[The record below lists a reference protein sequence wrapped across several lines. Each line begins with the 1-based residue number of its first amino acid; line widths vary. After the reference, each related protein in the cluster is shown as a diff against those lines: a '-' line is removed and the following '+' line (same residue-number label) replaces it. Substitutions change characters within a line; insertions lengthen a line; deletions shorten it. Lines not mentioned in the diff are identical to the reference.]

1 MKKKQFET
9 ILYSAV
15 GVGAMFVL
23 LTGFNVVSAALKQRL
38 DLTRERAYTLSEG
51 TKAILKKIDTP
62 VKIRFYCTRAEYA
75 TPETVFLRNYA
86 QQAEDLLDEFK
97 QYAGGKLTIQKFNP
111 LPDSDAEDSAKLD
124 GIEGQAVSAE
134 GEPFYLGLAVN
145 MLDATVALP
154 FLSPSRERMLEYDVA
169 RAISQVITPQKPV
182 VGVMSGLPVF
192 GEFNPMMMRMGQ
204 RGQEPWILIN
214 ELKRDFTVKEVS
226 LGVDKMDDDIKVL
239 VVIYPRDISE
249 GAQYAIDQFL
259 LRGGKL
265 VAFLDPLSIADNRSS
280 NPSNPLQGAMASG
293 ATLDKLL
300 KAWGIEFDVSKAVA
314 DMRFKTNIRGQDGRP
329 QEAAAVLS
337 LTREAMNAE
346 DVLTSQMDNL
356 LLPYPGVFTGT
367 PAAGL
372 KETVLLKTSKNSQLI
387 DKIMAQF
394 GGGEKEFK
402 SSDKEYA
409 LAVRLTGKFKTAY
422 PEGKPGDKSAG
433 KTEDEKKEG
442 EKKDGENKEGDT
454 KAESKPDNSLK
465 ESTADGV
472 AILVGDSDMIFDPV
486 CAQVQN
492 IFGQKIVIPQNG
504 NLNLAQSMV
513 EQLAG
518 DSNLIGVRSRAT
530 LNRPFTVVKKM
541 EERAQESYRSK
552 IKELE
557 ASLSETQQKL
567 NELQRTKEKGQR
579 FILSPEQQQE
589 VAKFRQK
596 EADAKKELKQVRK
609 NLRQD
614 VDSLENRLKW
624 VNILAMPLVVSLSG
638 IGLAVYKRKRTTSK

>member
-1 MKKKQFET
+1 M
-9 ILYSAV
+9 
-15 GVGAMFVL
+15 
-23 LTGFNVVSAALKQRL
+23 
-38 DLTRERAYTLSEG
+38 
-51 TKAILKKIDTP
+51 
-62 VKIRFYCTRAEYA
+62 
-75 TPETVFLRNYA
+75 
-86 QQAEDLLDEFK
+86 
-97 QYAGGKLTIQKFNP
+97 
-111 LPDSDAEDSAKLD
+111 
-124 GIEGQAVSAE
+124 
-134 GEPFYLGLAVN
+134 
-145 MLDATVALP
+145 
-154 FLSPSRERMLEYDVA
+154 
-169 RAISQVITPQKPV
+169 SQVITPQKPV

-226 LGVDKMDDDIKVL
+226 LGVDKIDDDIKVL

>member
-1 MKKKQFET
+1 MKKKPFET

-15 GVGAMFVL
+15 GVAAMFVL
-23 LTGFNVVSAALKQRL
+23 LVGFNVVTAALKQRI
-38 DLTRERAYTLSEG
+38 DLTKERAYTLSDG

-62 VKIRFYCTRAEYA
+62 VKIRFYCTRAENA

-86 QQAEDLLDEFK
+86 QQVADLLDEFK

-111 LPDSDAEDSAKLD
+111 TPDSDAEDSAKLD
-124 GIEGQAVSAE
+124 GIEGQAISAE
-134 GEPFYLGLAVN
+134 GEPFYLGIAIS
-145 MLDATVALP
+145 MLDETVALP

-169 RAISQVITPQKPV
+169 RAISQAITPQKPV
-182 VGVMSGLPVF
+182 VGLMSGLPVL

-204 RGQEPWILIN
+204 RGQEPWIVVN
-214 ELKRDFTVKEVS
+214 ELKRDFTVKEVA
-226 LGVDKMDDDIKVL
+226 LGVDKIDDDIKVL
-239 VVIYPRDISE
+239 VVIYPREISD
-249 GAQYAIDQFL
+249 GAQYAIDQFI

-265 VAFLDPLSIADNRSS
+265 VAFLDPLSIADNRNS

-293 ATLDKLL
+293 ATMDKLL

-314 DMRFKTNIRGQDGRP
+314 DMTFKTNIRGQDGRP
-329 QEAAAVLS
+329 QAAAAVLS
-337 LTREAMNAE
+337 LTKDAMNAD
-346 DVLTSQMDNL
+346 DVLTSQLDNL

-387 DKIMAQF
+387 EKIMAQF
-394 GGGEKEFK
+394 GGGEKDFK
-402 SSDKEYA
+402 ASDKEYA
-409 LAVRLTGKFKTAY
+409 LAIRLTGKFKTAF
-422 PEGKPGDKSAG
+422 PDGKPGEKAG
-433 KTEDEKKEG
+433 EKKNEEEKKEG
-442 EKKDGENKEGDT
+442 EDKKPET
-454 KAESKPDNSLK
+454 KPDNSLK
-465 ESTADGV
+465 ESSTDGV
-472 AILVGDSDMIFDPV
+472 VILVGDSDLIFDPV
-486 CAQVQN
+486 CVQVQN

-518 DSNLIGVRSRAT
+518 DSNLIAVRSRAT

-557 ASLSETQQKL
+557 AGLSETQQKL

-609 NLRQD
+609 NLRRD
-614 VDSLENRLKW
+614 VDSLEDRLKW
-624 VNILAMPLVVSLSG
+624 VNILAMPLIVSLSG
-638 IGLAVYKRKRTTSK
+638 VALAVYKRKRTAAK

>member
-1 MKKKQFET
+1 MKSKQLET
-9 ILYSAV
+9 IHYTTGGVAV
-15 GVGAMFVL
+15 MFVL
-23 LTGFNVVSAALKQRL
+23 LSGFNVVTAAFKQRL
-38 DLTRERAYTLSEG
+38 DLTKEKAYTLSEG

-62 VKIRFYCTRAEYA
+62 IKIRFYCTRAESA
-75 TPETVFLRNYA
+75 SPETVFFRNYA
-86 QQAEDLLDEFK
+86 QQVEDLLDEFK
-97 QYAGGKLTIQKFNP
+97 QYAGSKLTIQKFNP

-124 GIEGQAVSAE
+124 GIEGQVVSSE
-134 GEPFYLGLAVN
+134 GEPFYLGLAVK
-145 MLDATVALP
+145 MLDEMVALP

-182 VGVMSGLPVF
+182 VGVMSALPVF

-204 RGQEPWILIN
+204 RGQEPWIIIN

-226 LGVDKMDDDIKVL
+226 LGVDKIDDDVKVL
-239 VVIYPRDISE
+239 VVIYPREISD
-249 GAQYAIDQFL
+249 GAQYAIDQFV
-259 LRGGKL
+259 LRGGKV

-280 NPSNPLQGAMASG
+280 NPSNPLQGAMSSG
-293 ATLDKLL
+293 ATMDKLL

-314 DMRFKTNIRGQDGRP
+314 DMTFKTNIRGQDGRP

-337 LTREAMNAE
+337 LTKEAMNAD
-346 DVLTSQMDNL
+346 DVVTSQLDNL
-356 LLPYPGVFTGT
+356 LLPYPGAFTGT
-367 PAAGL
+367 PATGL
-372 KETVLLKTSKNSQLI
+372 KETVLLKTTKNSQFI

-394 GGGEKEFK
+394 GGGAKDFK
-402 SSDKEYA
+402 ASDKEYA
-409 LAVRLTGKFKTAY
+409 LAIRLAGKFKTAF
-422 PEGKPGDKSAG
+422 PDGKPGEKSA
-433 KTEDEKKEG
+433 EKKDEG
-442 EKKDGENKEGDT
+442 EKKEDKKPET
-454 KAESKPDNSLK
+454 KPDNSLK

-472 AILVGDSDMIFDPV
+472 VILVGDSDLIFDPV
-486 CAQVQN
+486 CVQVQN

-530 LNRPFTVVKKM
+530 LNRPFTVVKRM
-541 EERAQESYRSK
+541 EEKAQESYRSK

-589 VAKFRQK
+589 LARFRQK
-596 EADAKKELKQVRK
+596 EAEAKKELKQVRK
-609 NLRQD
+609 NLRRD
-614 VDSLENRLKW
+614 VDSMENRLRW
-624 VNILAMPLVVSLSG
+624 MNIAAMPVVVSLTG
-638 IGLAVYKRKRTTSK
+638 IALAVYKRKRTAAK

>member
-62 VKIRFYCTRAEYA
+62 IKIRFYCTRAENA

-86 QQAEDLLDEFK
+86 KQVEDLLDEFK
-97 QYAGGKLTIQKFNP
+97 QYAGSKLTIQKFNP
-111 LPDSDAEDSAKLD
+111 LPDSDAEDSAKLS
-124 GIEGQAVSAE
+124 GIEGQAVSVE
-134 GEPFYLGLAVN
+134 GEPFYLGLAVT
-145 MLDATVALP
+145 MLDETVALP

-169 RAISQVITPQKPV
+169 RAISQAITPQKPI
-182 VGVMSGLPVF
+182 VGLMSGLPVM

-204 RGQEPWILIN
+204 RGQEPWVIVN
-214 ELKRDFTVKEVS
+214 ELKRDFTVKEVAV
-226 LGVDKMDDDIKVL
+226 GVDKIDDDIKVL
-239 VVIYPRDISE
+239 VVIYPREISDA
-249 GAQYAIDQFL
+249 AQYAIDQFI

-265 VAFLDPLSIADNRSS
+265 VAFLDPLSIADNRNS

-293 ATLDKLL
+293 ATMDKLL

-314 DMRFKTNIRGQDGRP
+314 DMTYKTNIRGQDGRP
-329 QEAAAVLS
+329 QAAAAVLS
-337 LTREAMNAE
+337 LTKDAMNA
-346 DVLTSQMDNL
+346 DDALTSQLDNL

-372 KETVLLKTSKNSQLI
+372 KETVLLKTTKNSQLI
-387 DKIMAQF
+387 EKIMAQF
-394 GGGEKEFK
+394 GGGEKDFK
-402 SSDKEYA
+402 ASDKEYA
-409 LAVRLTGKFKTAY
+409 LAIRLTGRFKTAF
-422 PEGKPGDKSAG
+422 PDGKPGEKAG
-433 KTEDEKKEG
+433 EKKNEEEKKED
-442 EKKDGENKEGDT
+442 KKPET
-454 KAESKPDNSLK
+454 KPDNSLK
-465 ESTADGV
+465 ESSTDGV
-472 AILVGDSDMIFDPV
+472 VILVGDSDMIFDPV
-486 CAQVQN
+486 CVQVQN
-492 IFGQKIVIPQNG
+492 IFGQKIIIPQNG

-530 LNRPFTVVKKM
+530 LNRPFTVVKRM
-541 EERAQESYRSK
+541 EEKAQESYRSK

-557 ASLSETQQKL
+557 TSLSETQQKL

-589 VAKFRQK
+589 LAKFRQK

>member
-1 MKKKQFET
+1 MKSKQFET
-9 ILYSAV
+9 MLYSTV
-15 GVGAMFVL
+15 GVAVMFL
-23 LTGFNVVSAALKQRL
+23 LLSGFNVVTAALKQRL
-38 DLTRERAYTLSEG
+38 DLTKEKAYTLSEG

-62 VKIRFYCTRAEYA
+62 IKIRFYCTRAESA
-75 TPETVFLRNYA
+75 SPETVFFRNYA
-86 QQAEDLLDEFK
+86 QQVEDLLDEFK
-97 QYAGGKLTIQKFNP
+97 QYAGSKLTIQKFNP

-124 GIEGQAVSAE
+124 GIEGQVVSSE
-134 GEPFYLGLAVN
+134 GEPFYLGLAVK
-145 MLDATVALP
+145 MLDEMVALP

-182 VGVMSGLPVF
+182 VGVMSALPVF

-204 RGQEPWILIN
+204 RGQEPWIIIN

-226 LGVDKMDDDIKVL
+226 LGVDKIDDDVKVL
-239 VVIYPRDISE
+239 VVIYPREISD
-249 GAQYAIDQFL
+249 GAQYAIDQFV
-259 LRGGKL
+259 LRGGKV

-280 NPSNPLQGAMASG
+280 NPSNPLQGAMSSG
-293 ATLDKLL
+293 ATMDKLL

-314 DMRFKTNIRGQDGRP
+314 DMTFKTNIRGQDGRP

-337 LTREAMNAE
+337 LTKEAMNAD
-346 DVLTSQMDNL
+346 DVVTSQLDNL
-356 LLPYPGVFTGT
+356 LLPYPGAFTGT
-367 PAAGL
+367 PATGL
-372 KETVLLKTSKNSQLI
+372 KETVLLKTTKNSQFI

-394 GGGEKEFK
+394 GGGAKDFK
-402 SSDKEYA
+402 ASDKEYA
-409 LAVRLTGKFKTAY
+409 LAIRLAGKFKTAF
-422 PEGKPGDKSAG
+422 PDGKPGEKSA
-433 KTEDEKKEG
+433 EKKDEG
-442 EKKDGENKEGDT
+442 EKKEDKKPET
-454 KAESKPDNSLK
+454 KPDNSLK

-472 AILVGDSDMIFDPV
+472 VILVGDSDLIFDPV
-486 CAQVQN
+486 CVQVQN

-530 LNRPFTVVKKM
+530 LNRPFTVVKRM
-541 EERAQESYRSK
+541 EEKAQESYRSK

-589 VAKFRQK
+589 LARFRQK
-596 EADAKKELKQVRK
+596 EAEAKKELKQVRK
-609 NLRQD
+609 NLRRD
-614 VDSLENRLKW
+614 VDSMENRLRW
-624 VNILAMPLVVSLSG
+624 MNIAAMPVVVSLTG
-638 IGLAVYKRKRTTSK
+638 IALAVYKRKRTAAK